1 MNFFRKE
8 PTVKEQQR
16 ENDRELRKAGR
27 DLERD
32 KIALEREEKKLE
44 MEIKKMAK
52 EGNNEGCKMLA
63 KQLVQMRK
71 QKTRLYTANSKSSD
85 GTTDCIPPDDILDRV
100 AKLLSST
107 ICDGTI
113 PYGGDI
119 ELDEPASGSEGGL
132 HASSCDGSG
141 DEFVL
146 GDIRVQNGVKLQ
158 GLQDETQQ
166 NGEII
171 HVWGKQNQ
179 SNSIQDNW
187 QTAKHRAQAEY
198 YKKKKEYLDAK
209 MEQILLENIK
219 LKLEIEKLRISSVQ
233 IQNKAMGANIAIAG
247 AMGATAKTMGSMNKI
262 MNPQQIAKD
271 MEAFKQAN
279 LKMDMTDDMISDTL
293 DDIMTESGDEE
304 ESEGI
309 VNQVLDEIGI
319 EVSGKMANAP
329 SVARNKV
336 GESTSDIDKEL
347 MAQLTKLKS

>member
-1 MNFFRKE
+1 MRIDQINNKMDLGM
-8 PTVKEQQR
+8 VKGKPLIKDEV
-16 ENDRELRKAGR
+16 KALLQLIEMSPIITNR
-27 DLERD
+27 TTN
-32 KIALEREEKKLE
+32 ATTNKL
-44 MEIKKMAK
+44 KMAEWK
-52 EGNNEGCKMLA
+52 RITARFNATASTCRRSPQQLRLKWENLKKNSRKRSKMKLN
-63 KQLVQMRK
+63 Q
-71 QKTRLYTANSKSSD
+71 SSD

-219 LKLEIEKLRISSVQ
+219 LKLEIEKLR
-233 IQNKAMGANIAIAG
+233 
-247 AMGATAKTMGSMNKI
+247 
-262 MNPQQIAKD
+262 
-271 MEAFKQAN
+271 
-279 LKMDMTDDMISDTL
+279 
-293 DDIMTESGDEE
+293 
-304 ESEGI
+304 
-309 VNQVLDEIGI
+309 
-319 EVSGKMANAP
+319 
-329 SVARNKV
+329 V
-336 GESTSDIDKEL
+336 GSTSVKIEPL
-347 MAQLTKLKS
+347 